1 MGVPVRLM
9 TNSNN
14 GDVDPLP
21 AEIVIRA
28 VGRPNNVLYRV
39 SRSTPLRTGRK
50 WNDPCGVVAPEDVTA
65 VRIILVITLSL
76 P

>member
-1 MGVPVRLM
+1 MWVPVRLM
-9 TNSNN
+9 TNSNS

-21 AEIVIRA
+21 AVIVTRA
-28 VGRPNNVLYRV
+28 VDTPRGVLYRV
-39 SRSTPLRTGRK
+39 SSTPLRTGRK
-50 WNDPCGVVAPEDVTA
+50 WKDPWGVVAPELVAA